1 MGHALIGELRASA
14 DLGLAGAWERPGFD
28 GTVPP
33 GLVLAKELESLAG
46 QLDLIID
53 FTAPD
58 ATARHA
64 DWCAE
69 HGVAMVVGTTGMEA
83 PHHAALNRAA
93 ERIAVMQAPNMS
105 VGVSALCELLAT
117 ATRMLPDFD
126 MEIVETHHRHKKD
139 APSGTA
145 MRLLEILQANR
156 ADTRARFERHGIIG
170 ARPESEIGVQTL
182 RGGDVVGEHTVFYYG
197 DGERL
202 ELTHRATD
210 RRIFAAGAI
219 RAARWLHGKPAG
231 RYNMSDVLLS

>member
-1 MGHALIGELRASA
+1 MGQALIAEIRAGEGLA
-14 DLGLAGAWERPGFD
+14 LAGAWERPGFD
-28 GTVPP
+28 GAILP
-33 GLVLAKELESLAG
+33 GVTLTNSLESLAG
-46 QLDLIID
+46 ELDLIID
-53 FTAPD
+53 FTAPN

-64 DWCAE
+64 AWCAE

-83 PHHAALNRAA
+83 PHHAALDAAA

-105 VGVSALCELLAT
+105 VGVSALCELLAA

-139 APSGTA
+139 SPSGTA
-145 MRLLEILQANR
+145 MRLLEVLQQNR
-156 ADTRARFERHGIIG
+156 ADTTARFERHGIIG

-219 RAARWLHGKPAG
+219 RAARWVHDKPAG
-231 RYNMSDVLLS
+231 RYNMSDVLLG